1 MNKIGDYIE
10 ILSQY
15 GTKAG
20 KPYIRHLEGDIWE
33 LRPLWDRILFAGYVE
48 ESFVLLHYFVKK
60 SQKTPRREIEQAKRE
75 LRDFIERNENDE

>member
-1 MNKIGDYIE
+1 MYKK
-10 ILSQY
+10 L
-15 GTKAG
+15 T
-20 KPYIRHLEGDIWE
+20 
-33 LRPLWDRILFAGYVE
+33 DRILFAGYVE